1 MYGGNQYFKKKK
13 TSTKNSPYWDVSYFD
28 GSMKN
33 DVTMVVAN

>member
-13 TSTKNSPYWDVSYFD
+13 PTKNSPYWDVSYFD
-28 GSMKN
+28 ESMKN